1 MSGEG
6 AIIARAVSDE
16 QDNFVEASEP
26 LSGLQV
32 RCGGVENGPIA
43 IPELRDLVARVRRY
57 GFRLARAITAC
68 DGTETVTAWVE
79 VSPRPDMQPGCEIV
93 VRSWH
98 NAPLRDASDTALH
111 QRKLAIDRQVA
122 ELTAHLDAA
131 QRILAVTC
139 DSAELAALAADM
151 EAGTGRVWTEILPL
165 AETSH
170 HQPLHWRLLDGASV
184 QVPQS
189 QRDWRVTLVPQAH
202 PGFEPAGFELLLLS
216 DQPPQKPAE
225 PELEAS
231 GSATGLSPGVV
242 GLEVAPVLRQP
253 ISRIIANAESIR
265 MQLAGPL
272 PDAYAGFAGDIVN
285 AGKLLIELLEDLAD
299 LEVVESDNFHTQPDQ
314 IDLGDV
320 ARQAAGILNMR
331 AAEKKITLQ
340 LPPPGHELHAI
351 AEFRRVLQILLNLI
365 GNAIHYSPPG
375 SRIVIGLQRHGERA
389 RLVVADEGPGLD
401 PDEQSAIFRKFERL
415 GRTGDG
421 GSGLGLYIARRLAE
435 AMDGSLFVE
444 SARGQGSRF
453 ILEVPADAEVLAE
466 RGA

>member
-1 MSGEG
+1 MTSDGT
-6 AIIARAVSDE
+6 IIARAMSDGE
-16 QDNFVEASEP
+16 DRLIEAGDP
-26 LSGLQV
+26 LAALQLA
-32 RCGGVENGPIA
+32 CGGTLPGRIA
-43 IPELRDLVARVRRY
+43 IPELLALVRRVRRY
-57 GFRLARAITAC
+57 GFRLAKAVTAC
-68 DGTETVTAWVE
+68 DGAETVTAWVE
-79 VSPRPDMQPGCEIV
+79 VSPGSEAGAGCESI

-98 NAPLRDASDTALH
+98 SAPLREVDESSSH
-111 QRKLAIDRQVA
+111 QRKVNIDRDVA

-139 DSAELAALAADM
+139 ESAELADLAAQM
-151 EAGTGRVWTEILPL
+151 EAGVGKLWTDILLL
-165 AETSH
+165 AESSH
-170 HQPLHWRLLDGASV
+170 RQPMHWRLLDGAAV

-189 QRDWRVTLVPQAH
+189 ARDWRVTLVPHAH
-202 PGFEPAGFELLLLS
+202 PGFEPAGFELLLFS
-216 DQPPQKPAE
+216 DQAPPEPA
-225 PELEAS
+225 PPPLEAT

-253 ISRIIANAESIR
+253 ISRIIAPAESIR

-331 AAEKKITLQ
+331 ASEKDIALH
-340 LPPPGHELHAI
+340 LPPPGHELPAI

-365 GNAIHYSPPG
+365 GNAIHYSPGG
-375 SRIVIGLQRHGERA
+375 SRITVALERHGDRA
-389 RLVVADEGPGLD
+389 RLIVADEGPGLD
-401 PDEQSAIFRKFERL
+401 PDEQAAIFRKFERL
-415 GRTGDG
+415 GRSGDG

-435 AMDGSLFVE
+435 AMGGSLFVE

>member
-1 MSGEG
+1 VASDGT
-6 AIIARAVSDE
+6 ILARAVSDGE
-16 QDNFVEASEP
+16 GRLIEAGEP
-26 LSGLQV
+26 LSELQLH
-32 RCGGVENGPIA
+32 CGGTMPGTIA
-43 IPELRDLVARVRRY
+43 IPELLYLVRRVRRY
-57 GFRLARAITAC
+57 GIRLARAITAC
-68 DGTETVTAWVE
+68 NGTETITAWVE
-79 VSPRPDMQPGCEIV
+79 VSPTSDPESGCEIV

-98 NAPLRDASDTALH
+98 SAPVPNASESAVH
-111 QRKLAIDRQVA
+111 QRKVKIDREVA

-139 DSAELAALAADM
+139 DSAELAELAEQM
-151 EAGTGRVWTEILPL
+151 EAGIGKIWTEVLPL
-165 AETSH
+165 AEASH
-170 HQPLHWRLLDGASV
+170 RQPLHWRLLDGATV
-184 QVPQS
+184 LVPESNRQ
-189 QRDWRVTLVPQAH
+189 WRVTLVPHAH

-216 DQPPQKPAE
+216 DHAPAQPA
-225 PELEAS
+225 PESAEAS
-231 GSATGLSPGVV
+231 GSATGLSPGIV

-331 AAEKKITLQ
+331 AAEKDIALQ
-340 LPPPGHELHAI
+340 LPPLGHGLPAI

-365 GNAIHYSPPG
+365 GNAIHYSPKG
-375 SRIVIGLQRHGERA
+375 SRIAIHLERHGARA
-389 RLVVADEGPGLD
+389 RLIVADEGPGLD
-401 PDEQSAIFRKFERL
+401 PDEQAAVFRKFERL
-415 GRTGDG
+415 GRSGDG

-444 SARGQGSRF
+444 SARGQGARF

>member
-1 MSGEG
+1 MASDGTIISRATSDGEDG
-6 AIIARAVSDE
+6 FIKA
-16 QDNFVEASEP
+16 NEP
-26 LSGLQV
+26 LAGLQLS
-32 RCGGVENGPIA
+32 CGGTLPGKIA
-43 IPELRDLVARVRRY
+43 IPELRELVQRVRRY
-57 GFRLARAITAC
+57 GIRLARAITAC
-68 DGTETVTAWVE
+68 DGAETITAWIE
-79 VSPRPDMQPGCEIV
+79 VSPSSEPDATCEII

-98 NAPLRDASDTALH
+98 GAPLRETSEGTLH
-111 QRKLAIDRQVA
+111 QRKISVDREVA
-122 ELTAHLDAA
+122 ELNAHLDAA

-139 DSAELAALAADM
+139 ESAELADLASQM
-151 EAGTGRVWTEILPL
+151 EAAVGTAWTEILPL
-165 AETSH
+165 AKANH
-170 HQPLHWRLLDGASV
+170 RQPMHWRLLDGAAV
-184 QVPQS
+184 QVAQS
-189 QRDWRVTLVPQAH
+189 KRDWRVTLIPHAH

-216 DQPPQKPAE
+216 DQPPAE
-225 PELEAS
+225 AAAPPPEAT

-299 LEVVESDNFHTQPDQ
+299 LEVVESENFHTQPDQ

-320 ARQAAGILNMR
+320 ARQAAGILGMR
-331 AAEKKITLQ
+331 AKEKNITLQ
-340 LPPPGHELHAI
+340 LPPPGLELPAI

-365 GNAIHYSPPG
+365 GNAIHYSPND
-375 SRIVIGLQRHGERA
+375 SRITIGLERHRERA
-389 RLVVADEGPGLD
+389 RLIVADEGPGLD
-401 PDEQSAIFRKFERL
+401 PDEQAAIFRKFERL
-415 GRTGDG
+415 GRSGDG

-453 ILEVPADAEVLAE
+453 ILEVPADAGVLFE